1 VEQVGAILMKL
12 NLATRQFHADVDE
25 PWLALLDKKVAVADY
40 LNVLVRTYGLL
51 APFESACRYTTGI
64 PRVVDGHFLQRAG
77 LIAQDLL
84 TLGLSPM
91 QVAVIPT
98 CPDLTIFRSIG
109 EALGW
114 LYVVE
119 RSTLLQDGIRRHL
132 LQTLPQV
139 EPATSY
145 LATYEGRANEH
156 WLQLGRLLDHAISSA
171 DVEREA
177 LESATNA
184 FATCRTWLRR
194 TSSIYAI
201 VSSG

>member
-1 VEQVGAILMKL
+1 MKL

-25 PWLALLDKKVAVADY
+25 PWLALLDKKVGVADY

-64 PRVVDGHFLQRAG
+64 PRIVDGQFLQRAG

-98 CPDLTIFRSIG
+98 CPDLTIFRSVG

-132 LQTLPQV
+132 LETLPQV
-139 EPATSY
+139 ERATAY
-145 LATYEGRANEH
+145 LAFYEGRANEH
-156 WLQLGRLLDHAISSA
+156 WLQLGRLLDRVASEA
-171 DVEREA
+171 AVEDEVI
-177 LESATNA
+177 ESANKA
-184 FATCRTWLRR
+184 FATCRAWLRR
-194 TSSIYAI
+194 ATSPYGI
-201 VSSG
+201 VTSG